1 MVKFVVVV
9 YRLPE
14 WTADAFRAYFRET
27 HGLLAIRLPGLQ
39 KYVQNFPVMDDVRRP
54 QWDAVIEL
62 YFATRDEMERAWTSD
77 EGRAATADLE
87 VFADLT
93 RTSWAIVDAID
104 FPPDYGRRPY
114 TAR

>member
-1 MVKFVVVV
+1 MVKFLVVV

-14 WTADAFRAYFRET
+14 WSAEAFRTYFRET
-27 HGLLAIRLPGLQ
+27 HGRLAARLPGLQ
-39 KYVQNFPVMDDVRRP
+39 NYVQNFPAIDDTRRP

-62 YFATRDEMERAWTSD
+62 YFATREEMERAWASD
-77 EGRAATADLE
+77 EGMTATADLE

-104 FPPDYGRRPY
+104 CTPFS
-114 TAR
+114 